1 MNFKLKENQT
11 KNHFIW
17 EVYSK
22 GYKTGLLTK
31 EQAGDICAK
40 ELGLDFDE
48 SAFRKKYEAFE
59 AMWSEVKQE
68 YLLDTDEELIERLAK
83 IEEKE
88 DELYKAKVKTA
99 DKLRQHRQLLRDD
112 SRLENII
119 DEIKSEISYIE
130 PIIFK
135 HNDLKKSNKEA
146 INLIGDWHIGAKVD
160 NFFGKYDMKISKDR
174 VEKMCTDVLSYVDK
188 FEIET
193 LHVVN
198 LGDMIENGAIH
209 ISARVMQEEDAI
221 RQIMYVSEL
230 LSTYLTK
237 LSESCEVQYYSTLDN
252 HSRSNPKFT
261 DNIAKESFVYLI
273 DWYLEERLKNNKRVN
288 FNKNMIDDSIGYFEA
303 EGRKIMF
310 THGNFGKMNTSIQ
323 DLALG
328 TGIIPDY
335 VCMGHFHVPK
345 MKDFHGRK
353 LLVNGCLSGVSQ
365 YALDNRMFGKP
376 AQTMLVF
383 DGENE
388 INLQIKF

>member
-1 MNFKLKENQT
+1 MNFKLRESQT

-31 EQAGDICAK
+31 EQAGDICVK

-59 AMWSEVKQE
+59 AMWNEVKQE

-99 DKLRQHRQLLRDD
+99 DKLRQHRQLLREEG
-112 SRLENII
+112 RLENII
-119 DEIKSEISYIE
+119 DEIKSEVSYIE
-130 PIIFK
+130 PIVFK
-135 HNDLKKSNKEA
+135 YKDLKNSNKEA
-146 INLIGDWHIGAKVD
+146 VNLIGDWHIGAKVD
-160 NFFGKYDMKISKDR
+160 NFFGKYDMKISKER
-174 VEKMCTDVLSYVDK
+174 VEKMCGDVLSYIDK
-188 FEIET
+188 FDIET

-230 LSTYLTK
+230 LATYLTK

-261 DNIAKESFVYLI
+261 DNIARESFVYLI
-273 DWYLEERLKNNKRVN
+273 DWYLEERLKGNSRVN
-288 FNKNMIDDSIGYFEA
+288 FNKNMIDDSIGYFEV

-353 LLVNGCLSGVSQ
+353 LIVNGCLSGVSQ